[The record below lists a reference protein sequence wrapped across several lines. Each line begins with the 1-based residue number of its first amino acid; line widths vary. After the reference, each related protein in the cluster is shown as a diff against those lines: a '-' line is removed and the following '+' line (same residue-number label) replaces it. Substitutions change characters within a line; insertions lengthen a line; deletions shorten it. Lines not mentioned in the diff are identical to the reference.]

1 MGMHADPWVS
11 ARRPAVGLLGLVL
24 AAAGLAGAAAAAAA
38 PPAAAAPVYVARAHL
53 VEVRNSMAVPDRTP
67 MSGAGVRAFQEPRD
81 DTTGAERFDIRWYA
95 NPPGIPPGLVVLLES
110 VQERSPVVRNHV
122 LQTPAKTE
130 GHVLS
135 TIEIPA
141 ADVRRAGRVLKWRV
155 SLVWRGRLLAR
166 QASANWEG

>member
-1 MGMHADPWVS
+1 MSISPDRSRGAGRIGF
-11 ARRPAVGLLGLVL
+11 AL
-24 AAAGLAGAAAAAAA
+24 AAAAILAAVPAGAEPSA
-38 PPAAAAPVYVARAHL
+38 YVARAHL
-53 VEVRNSMAVPDRTP
+53 VGVDRSFVNPATASP
-67 MSGAGVRAFQEPRD
+67 PGAGVRAFQDPGDE
-81 DTTGAERFDIRWYA
+81 TAGAERFDIRWYA

>member
-1 MGMHADPWVS
+1 MGMHADTWVS
-11 ARRPAVGLLGLVL
+11 ARRPAAGLLGLAL
-24 AAAGLAGAAAAAAA
+24 AAAGLAGATSAAA
-38 PPAAAAPVYVARAHL
+38 PPAAAAPAYVAHAHL

-67 MSGAGVRAFQEPRD
+67 MAGAGVRAFQDPGDE
-81 DTTGAERFDIRWYA
+81 TAGAERFDIRWYA

-110 VQERSPVVRNHV
+110 VQERSPIVRNHV
-122 LQTPAKTE
+122 LQTPAKSE

-166 QASANWEG
+166 QASANWES